1 MTQADTITRIL
12 DSAEQLFAE
21 KGFAETS
28 LRMITT
34 RAKVNLAAVNYHFG
48 SKKDLIQAVF
58 ARFLTPFT
66 DKLNKEL
73 NVVIEHNPSPSFNDV
88 LSVLAKT
95 MLTGI
100 DRNESYNKL
109 SVFMRLLGLAYT
121 QAQGHLRKFLLDN
134 YAQSYS
140 RFVGYLKLAHPS
152 LSSREIF
159 WRIHFAIGASVFTMS
174 SIEVLRSMEENDT
187 GVKSSIADIMNEL
200 IPFLA
205 AALEQEQI
213 PSSDGVI

>member
-73 NVVIEHNPSPSFNDV
+73 NVVIEHNPAPSFNDV